1 MAKLNINGQVEEI
14 IIPHAMNTQSEDK
27 VFDLHYDPH
36 PGDLCPHCRNGYLD
50 YDGLL
55 NLVCQQCGY
64 VLAGC
69 ST

>member
-1 MAKLNINGQVEEI
+1 MGKIYRKDQDKEILILPAVNIEF
-14 IIPHAMNTQSEDK
+14 EDEAL
-27 VFDLHYDPH
+27 LHHSDPH
-36 PGDLCPHCRNGYLD
+36 PGDRCPQCLTGYLD

-64 VLAGC
+64 MLAGC